1 MQRILVLLIVLGL
14 LTPSVGFAGPAVLV
28 AGNPFAKPSFKN
40 DSSGTVSALPVQEG
54 ENTGFIRPDWR
65 HPALK
70 HPPSSDFQPSP
81 AMSPATGK
89 IIPERS
95 GFPWLF
101 SHGLPPEC
109 GMTVVRLARAD
120 H

>member
-14 LTPSVGFAGPAVLV
+14 LIPSAGFAGPDVPFS
-28 AGNPFAKPSFKN
+28 GNPFSKPSFKN
-40 DSSGTVSALPVQEG
+40 DSSGTVSALPVQKG
-54 ENTGFIRPDWR
+54 ENTGFIRPEWR
-65 HPALK
+65 HSALK
-70 HPPSSDFQPSP
+70 FLSSGDFQPSP
-81 AMSPATGK
+81 VVSPANGR
-89 IIPERS
+89 IFPERS

-101 SHGLPPEC
+101 IHGLPPEC